1 MALQGPH
8 FIARTV
14 CYISFRFSSLCG
26 VPGPE
31 LAMSQLL
38 LSSLRRRRSPRS
50 RIASRI
56 LKLTSSSPSLAESW
70 LRGFSCWPDVP
81 GNPPNE
87 LLRLLLRLRFRLGGR
102 VEKKPKFARLWNDSF
117 RGSGSWEAEPSS
129 KFVVLALL
137 ISTLGGC
144 SLSRVEACRLS
155 SRKGSVTTLAA
166 SKSGNNSGPS
176 VLILSVTCLASAA
189 RRKRSLTNVLA
200 DDGLS
205 DNNNGRKDLTIS
217 MPISP
222 IRSAANVIVGN
233 RTMPIGINVHS
244 GTDSGT

>member
-1 MALQGPH
+1 MKNAQLRRCHYRQYGPPRAS
-8 FIARTV
+8 FLARIV

-87 LLRLLLRLRFRLGGR
+87 LLRLLLRLRFRLGG
-102 VEKKPKFARLWNDSF
+102 A
-117 RGSGSWEAEPSS
+117 GSRKSQSS
-129 KFVVLALL
+129 QGCGTIRFEGVVLGKP
-137 ISTLGGC
+137 SPRRSSSC
-144 SLSRVEACRLS
+144 SPC
-155 SRKGSVTTLAA
+155 
-166 SKSGNNSGPS
+166 
-176 VLILSVTCLASAA
+176 
-189 RRKRSLTNVLA
+189 
-200 DDGLS
+200 
-205 DNNNGRKDLTIS
+205 
-217 MPISP
+217 
-222 IRSAANVIVGN
+222 
-233 RTMPIGINVHS
+233 
-244 GTDSGT
+244 